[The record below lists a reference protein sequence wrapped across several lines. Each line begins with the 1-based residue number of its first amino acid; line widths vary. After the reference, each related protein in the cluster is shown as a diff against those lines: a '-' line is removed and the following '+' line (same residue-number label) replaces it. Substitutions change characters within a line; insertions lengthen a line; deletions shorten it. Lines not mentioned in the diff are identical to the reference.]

1 MYKII
6 LLIDFA
12 EEYSKGLLK
21 GISKYSKEHGPW
33 IFCRMPLFQRETIG
47 IDGILEGIGVG
58 GRRHHR
64 SVCTTTKNLKN
75 RGGGH
80 SRHCTGF

>member
-47 IDGILEGIGVG
+47 IDGILEWALEWEADGIIGQLYNDPKISKIV
-58 GRRHHR
+58 
-64 SVCTTTKNLKN
+64 
-75 RGGGH
+75 GGH

>member
-12 EEYSKGLLK
+12 EEYSKGLLQ

-47 IDGILEGIGVG
+47 IDGILEWALEWEADGIIGQV
-58 GRRHHR
+58 
-64 SVCTTTKNLKN
+64 
-75 RGGGH
+75 
-80 SRHCTGF
+80 